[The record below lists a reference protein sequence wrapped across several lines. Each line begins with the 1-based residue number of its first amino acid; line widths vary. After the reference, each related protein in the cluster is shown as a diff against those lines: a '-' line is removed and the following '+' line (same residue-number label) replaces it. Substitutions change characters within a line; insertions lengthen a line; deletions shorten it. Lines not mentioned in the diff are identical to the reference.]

1 MSTDNLRQ
9 RGKALEDMFFAHQDE
24 ILLQKLREQSE
35 RQEQKKLLT
44 QITGIEQ
51 DEALDHILDLGMDAE
66 HILALTLI
74 PLLEV
79 AWADGTVQER
89 ERDAI
94 LEAASES
101 GVEADSPSH
110 ELLQTWLKH
119 PPQPAMLE
127 AWHYYVVGLCAS
139 LDPAAAHDL
148 RDRIMARARRVAE
161 AAGGILGLGNKVSPS
176 EQETLDRLAAAFS
189 S

>member
-24 ILLQKLREQSE
+24 ILLQKLREESA
-35 RQEQKKLLT
+35 RQEHKKLLT
-44 QITGIEQ
+44 QVTGIEQ

-79 AWADGTVQER
+79 AWADGTLQER

-101 GVEADSPSH
+101 GIETGSPSH
-110 ELLQTWLKH
+110 ELLQSWLRH
-119 PPQPAMLE
+119 PPQPDMLE
-127 AWHYYVVGLCAS
+127 AWEHYVTGLCTS

-148 RDRIMARARRVAE
+148 RDRILARARRVAE
-161 AAGGILGLGNKVSPS
+161 SAGGILGLGNKVSAS
-176 EQETLDRLAAAFS
+176 EQEALDRLSEVFTA
-189 S
+189 